1 MKDHLSESKLA
12 IIFALAITSLV
23 AINTDAL
30 AGETVFTARALDSLC
45 EPLPNQTPAML
56 QEADDMCGVYILGFV
71 DALNMMQWMHANGK
85 AVCIPTDVTISANE
99 ARRIFQG
106 YIHTHSELVDNTAR
120 AVVLRAL
127 LDAYPCPNE

>member
-1 MKDHLSESKLA
+1 MKDLSESKLA

-56 QEADDMCGVYILGFV
+56 QEADDMCGAYMLGFV
-71 DALNMMQWMHANGK
+71 DGLGVMQWMHANGK
-85 AVCIPTDVTISANE
+85 PVCISSDVIIGVNE
-99 ARRIFQG
+99 ARRIFQS
-106 YIHTHSELVDNTAR
+106 YIHTHSQLVDSDAS
-120 AVVLRAL
+120 AVVFRAL
-127 LDAYPCPNE
+127 MDAYPCPNE